1 VITMLP
7 IQAARRVK
15 ELPPHDVTVGL
26 WLTAWLMFFPSE
38 RSEETAAHDDAMLQP
53 FIRRHGRKL
62 LSAVTPLMAQQWAV
76 AHPAQVRYLR
86 RAWEKAVLMQF
97 VQFNVWKVV
106 EPPRRMKPTRGVLTM
121 EQLDMALANARELRG
136 WYLQFADLVEMA
148 AFTGARLG
156 GMCRMERSEVDL
168 ATRRVMLLE
177 KGEKERTVVLTPRAL
192 EAAERALK
200 RSKGRKLLFV
210 SARRTRL
217 DRHKI
222 TPAWHRIRGDIDL
235 PFHSLK
241 HFAGTW
247 LASLG
252 VDERDIAIQLGH
264 TDSQGRPYVH
274 LVRRIYV
281 HPDHTAALD
290 RIELATSERQAA

>member
-1 VITMLP
+1 M
-7 IQAARRVK
+7 K
-15 ELPPHDVTVGL
+15 ELPPQDVTVGL

-38 RSEETAAHDDAMLQP
+38 RLEETAEHDDQMLQP

-76 AHPAQVRYLR
+76 AYPSQVRYLR

-97 VQFNVWKVV
+97 VPFNVWKVV
-106 EPPRRMKPTRGVLTM
+106 ELPRRVKPTRGVLTL
-121 EQLDMALANARELRG
+121 EQLDTALVNARKRRG

-156 GMCRMERSEVDL
+156 GMCRMQRSEVDL
-168 ATRRVMLLE
+168 DAKRVILLE
-177 KGEKERTVVLTPRAL
+177 KGKKERVVVLTPRAL
-192 EAAERALK
+192 EAADRALK
-200 RSKGRKLLFV
+200 RSRGRRLLFV
-210 SARRTRL
+210 SAKRTPL

-222 TPAWHRIRGDIDL
+222 TPAWHKIRGDIDL

-274 LVRRIYV
+274 LVRRVYV
-281 HPDHTAALD
+281 HPDHSAALD
-290 RIELATSERQAA
+290 RIELATSERAAA